1 MSVDSD
7 EAQLTGASRVA
18 YVRPISSRQGRF
30 VVFQTRA
37 AVSGSDTNNEEDVYV
52 RDRFLGTTRLV
63 SGAGDEARSGSGASI
78 SSNGRYVAFV
88 SSYAFTRDD
97 DNGAHFDVFVRDMDT
112 GNVTL
117 ASQTTDGFQRDLDV
131 FSSPVISGDGSRVAF
146 LTPARLSAADDDTA
160 PADQWFNRL
169 DAYVRNLANGTTR
182 LVSVNAR
189 GANFTGP
196 VGLGGM
202 SFDGQLIGFSWGNS
216 GRQKLDVP
224 AGFYVR
230 NMNLP
235 GSKLIWREDLNLISS
250 ELEGAP
256 ALSGTGR
263 YAAFTSK
270 SPRLDADP
278 NYNKYDVARYDRK
291 TGRLLLVSVGVNS
304 DANGDSWGATLSYD
318 GSYIGLASEATNLV
332 RGDDNEATD
341 AFRFDVLARQMMLV
355 SAAAYGPG
363 DLHSAFGGGVAIS
376 GDGQHVAF
384 HSFATDL
391 VPNDT
396 NHESDVFLWTALD

>member
-1 MSVDSD
+1 M
-7 EAQLTGASRVA
+7 
-18 YVRPISSRQGRF
+18 
-30 VVFQTRA
+30 VFQTRA

-202 SFDGQLIGFSWGNS
+202 SFDGQLIGFSWATAA
-216 GRQKLDVP
+216 GRSSMCP
-224 AGFYVR
+224 
-230 NMNLP
+230 P
-235 GSKLIWREDLNLISS
+235 GSTCEI
-250 ELEGAP
+250 
-256 ALSGTGR
+256 
-263 YAAFTSK
+263 
-270 SPRLDADP
+270 
-278 NYNKYDVARYDRK
+278 
-291 TGRLLLVSVGVNS
+291 
-304 DANGDSWGATLSYD
+304 
-318 GSYIGLASEATNLV
+318 
-332 RGDDNEATD
+332 
-341 AFRFDVLARQMMLV
+341 
-355 SAAAYGPG
+355 
-363 DLHSAFGGGVAIS
+363 
-376 GDGQHVAF
+376 
-384 HSFATDL
+384 
-391 VPNDT
+391 
-396 NHESDVFLWTALD
+396 